1 MKAIAMFRTES
12 EGNNYLLDL
21 ESFHWFVQDADF
33 NWIKVLTTNKLKKLQ
48 NIYTEWLRNGK

>member
-48 NIYTEWLRNGK
+48 NIYNEWLRNGK

>member
-33 NWIKVLTTNKLKKLQ
+33 NWIKVITTNKLKKLQ
-48 NIYTEWLRNGK
+48 NMYNEWLKNGK

>member
-1 MKAIAMFRTES
+1 MFRTES

-33 NWIKVLTTNKLKKLQ
+33 NWIKVITTNKLKKLQ
-48 NIYTEWLRNGK
+48 NIYNEWLRNGK